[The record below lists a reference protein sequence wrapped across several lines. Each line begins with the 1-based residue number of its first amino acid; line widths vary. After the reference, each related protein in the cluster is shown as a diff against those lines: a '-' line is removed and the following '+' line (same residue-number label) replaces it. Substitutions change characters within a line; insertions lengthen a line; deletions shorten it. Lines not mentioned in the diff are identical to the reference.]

1 MSSTETGTEAIV
13 ALLRSVMGR
22 VETRTLMG
30 ATGLFLDGAQFA
42 IISDGQ
48 LLFRADAQN
57 RIDYEA
63 FQIRDQD
70 EFCPRGS
77 LPGDLPWR
85 PVPGP
90 VLDDEDVLADW
101 ARKAWEAAKRARK
114 LQGG

>member
-1 MSSTETGTEAIV
+1 MSTPDPRIEAVV
-13 ALLRSVMGR
+13 ALLRSVMGK
-22 VETRTLMG
+22 VETRTMMG
-30 ATGLFLDGAQFA
+30 ATGLYLDGAQFA

-48 LLFRADAQN
+48 LLFRADAKN
-57 RIDYEA
+57 RADYAA

-70 EFCPRGS
+70 EFCPRGAI
-77 LPGDLPWR
+77 PGDLPWR

-114 LQGG
+114 AQG